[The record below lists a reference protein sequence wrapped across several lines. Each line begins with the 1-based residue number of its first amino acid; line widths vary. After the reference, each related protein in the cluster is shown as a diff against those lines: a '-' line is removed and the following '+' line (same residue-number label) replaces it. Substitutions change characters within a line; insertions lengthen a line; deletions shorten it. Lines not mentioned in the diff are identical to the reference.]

1 MLVRKEKQFQIIP
14 ACIGLSKYI
23 QYYNIC
29 FPDWD
34 SFTASYTMMPNA
46 CGTISIAFDGTSV
59 KTELWGAS
67 LNSYTLGL
75 EPNGYQVLVLIKLTH
90 VGLFQLTRRNQ
101 AELTDQR
108 INLEDIDA
116 RLYRE
121 LTDAFMF
128 SESVDDM
135 VNHFEKIMYRR
146 MEQDFVSDTIVHA
159 TSLIYENH
167 GMMKVREVANATG
180 YCERQ
185 MNRLFQAQVGM
196 STKQYLGLTRFN
208 YLLQNIQL
216 SPLLFSALS
225 QEVGYFDQSHMDKD
239 FKKISGISPLEYR
252 SKMSDFY
259 YDGSEKVDMLLYKTN
274 GGITNGN

>member
-1 MLVRKEKQFQIIP
+1 MLVRKEKQFQIIT
-14 ACIGLSKYI
+14 AGIGLSKYI

-29 FPDWD
+29 FPDKD

-46 CGTISIAFDGTSV
+46 CGTVSIAFDGISV

-67 LNSYTLGL
+67 LNTYTLGV

-90 VGLFQLTRRNQ
+90 VGLFQLTRQNQ
-101 AELTDQR
+101 ANLIDQR
-108 INLEDIDA
+108 MNLEDIDA
-116 RLYRE
+116 KLYRE
-121 LTDAFMF
+121 LTDAFVF

-135 VNHFEKIMYRR
+135 VNRFEKILYRR
-146 MEQDFVSDTIVHA
+146 MEQDFVSETIIHA
-159 TSLIYENH
+159 TSLINRNH
-167 GMMKVREVANATG
+167 GMMRVREVANETG

-185 MNRLFQAQVGM
+185 LNRLFQNQVGM

-252 SKMSDFY
+252 SNMSDFY
-259 YDGSEKVDMLLYKTN
+259 YDGSEKADMLLYKTN
-274 GGITNGN
+274 GGKNNGN